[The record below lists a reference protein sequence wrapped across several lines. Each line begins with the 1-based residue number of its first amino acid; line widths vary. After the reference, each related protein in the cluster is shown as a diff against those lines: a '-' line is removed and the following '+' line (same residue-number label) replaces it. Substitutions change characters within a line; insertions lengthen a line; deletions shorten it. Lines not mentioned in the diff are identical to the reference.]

1 MADKVVEEANEV
13 HDAIENRT
21 QLIEELADLE
31 EILLALREKSGISVE
46 EIEVI
51 RLKKLKERWG
61 FEKHL
66 FLSWIEE

>member
-51 RLKKLKERWG
+51 RLKKLKER
-61 FEKHL
+61 
-66 FLSWIEE
+66 